1 MSRRMPNRLVTRL
14 AQVRSHSGHPN
25 VEEELRRLILSG
37 DAPPGTQIPPG
48 EVADVF
54 KVSPIPVREAL
65 KTLVG
70 EGLVVHQRNAGYRVS
85 TLSAEELTEIYFVR
99 GVLEQAAL
107 ARAVELIDD
116 DAIASARECH
126 EQLLTATKFHDG
138 KSFHDLTR
146 RFHSS
151 LTTPCAMPRLLSMLD
166 STWNLTEPSQIM
178 RDVGEA
184 TQQALNDDHAALLDA
199 FGQRDTALILE
210 IAKVHHSRLQA
221 AILESVAHRTDAVD
235 DW

>member
-1 MSRRMPNRLVTRL
+1 MNRRRPHPLIAGLTEARSR
-14 AQVRSHSGHPN
+14 SDHSTL
-25 VEEELRRLILSG
+25 EDELRRLILSG
-37 DAPPGTQIPPG
+37 AAAPGTVIGPG
-48 EVADVF
+48 EVADAYR
-54 KVSPIPVREAL
+54 VSPIPVREAL
-65 KTLVG
+65 KILVG
-70 EGLVVHQRNAGYRVS
+70 EGLVVHQRNSGYRVS
-85 TLSAEELTEIYFVR
+85 RLSPEELKEIYFVR

-116 DAIASARECH
+116 DTINTARECH

-166 STWNLTEPSQIM
+166 STWNLTEPFQTM

-184 TQQALNDDHAALLDA
+184 TQNALNDDHAAFLDA
-199 FGQRDTALILE
+199 FGQRDTTAILE
-210 IAKVHHSRLQA
+210 VAKVHHSRLQT
-221 AILESVAHRTDAVD
+221 AILESAAHRTEVGDG
-235 DW
+235 W